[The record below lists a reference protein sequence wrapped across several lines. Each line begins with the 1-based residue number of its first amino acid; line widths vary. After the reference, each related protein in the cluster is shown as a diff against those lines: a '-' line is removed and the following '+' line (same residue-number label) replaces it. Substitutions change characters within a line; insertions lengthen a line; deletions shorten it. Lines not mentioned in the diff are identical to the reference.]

1 MLLDPELFLMTS
13 MKIYLDNCILVDIEK
28 GSLNLSDFCRNNGTE
43 YFFSLA
49 HINELSRGV
58 FKTPDLKRIRLSTLS
73 VLCGDNF
80 LDEDDLRQSIELTHI
95 PADIVFAR
103 CELLR
108 KATAYFEQVVAK
120 YNPNRQGIIDELNIN
135 KIEIGNIDSSDILKV
150 LESKLLESS
159 YHLGVEEFL
168 RLSEAFTLKA
178 KYSTLFNLLDSVF
191 YWKDEQNINRLYD
204 SAHACCAQY
213 CDVLVTND
221 RRMAIKAKAI
231 YSYLGVKTRV
241 VNSEEYCRLT

>member
-1 MLLDPELFLMTS
+1 
-13 MKIYLDNCILVDIEK
+13 MKVYLDNCIFVDIEK
-28 GSLNLSDFCRNNGTE
+28 GNLNLSDFCRNDGTE

-58 FKTPDLKRIRLSTLS
+58 FKTPDLKKTRLSTLS

-80 LDEDDLRQSIELTHI
+80 LEEDDQGQSIELTHI
-95 PADIVFAR
+95 PADIVFGR

-108 KATAYFEQVVAK
+108 KVTVCFEQVVAK

-135 KIEIGNIDSSDILKV
+135 KIEIGNIDYGDILNV
-150 LESKLLESS
+150 LKSKLMDSS
-159 YHLGVEEFL
+159 YHFGIEEFL
-168 RLSEAFTLKA
+168 RYSEAFTLKA

-221 RRMAIKAKAI
+221 KRMAIKAKAI

-241 VNSEEYCRLT
+241 VNSEEYCRHT